1 MMRKDLEVLD
11 NINNDLKD
19 MTEEEINELDS
30 TISKEETK
38 LEKIFNEI
46 IEEIENMP
54 PEKIKEIDNEIK
66 SEIIKYRKLN
76 KGEKL

>member
-1 MMRKDLEVLD
+1 MNYNLT
-11 NINNDLKD
+11 LK
-19 MTEEEINELDS
+19 
-30 TISKEETK
+30 KQ
-38 LEKIFNEI
+38 KIFNEI
-46 IEEIENMP
+46 EQEIKNMP

>member
-1 MMRKDLEVLD
+1 MRKDLEILD
-11 NINNDLKD
+11 NINNNLKN
-19 MTEEEINELDS
+19 MTEEEINELDD
-30 TISKEETK
+30 TIAKEETK

-46 IEEIENMP
+46 EQEIKNMP

>member
-1 MMRKDLEVLD
+1 MRKDLEILD
-11 NINNDLKD
+11 NINNNLKN
-19 MTEEEINELDS
+19 MTEEEINELDD
-30 TISKEETK
+30 TITKEETK

-46 IEEIENMP
+46 EQEIENMP